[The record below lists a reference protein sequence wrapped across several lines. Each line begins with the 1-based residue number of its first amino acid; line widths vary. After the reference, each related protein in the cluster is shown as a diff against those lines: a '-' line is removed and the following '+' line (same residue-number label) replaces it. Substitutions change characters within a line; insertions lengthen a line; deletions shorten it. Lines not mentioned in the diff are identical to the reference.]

1 MVDARAVL
9 GEGPSWDARRGVL
22 HWVDIDRGR
31 VHTFDPRT
39 GTGHMRDVRQHV
51 GFAVPRACG
60 GLAVGVGSAFAL
72 LDDGA
77 TEPRIVADLP
87 GNGTAT
93 RMNDGRCDSAGRL
106 WAGTMGLGAEPGA
119 GTLYRLDPD
128 HRVHT
133 MIEGVTISN
142 GIDWSPDDRRMYY
155 VDSATGRIDIF
166 DFDAAAGRISNR
178 RPFAQLPETD
188 GEPDGLTVDLDGH
201 VWVAV
206 WAGSAVRRYT
216 PDGTLAGELRLPASL
231 VTSCAFG
238 GDDLR
243 DLYVTT
249 ARCDLTPQQLEA
261 QPQAG
266 GVFRVRPGARGRPA
280 TPFAG

>member
-1 MVDARAVL
+1 VVDARAAL
-9 GEGPSWDARRGVL
+9 GEGPSWDARRGAL
-22 HWVDIDRGR
+22 LWVDIDGGR

-39 GTGHMRDVRQHV
+39 GAGHVRSLGEPV
-51 GFAVPRACG
+51 GFAIPRASG
-60 GLAVGVGSAFAL
+60 GLAIGMGSAFAL

-77 TEPRIVADLP
+77 TEPQIVADLP

-106 WAGTMGLGAEPGA
+106 WAGTMGLDAEPGA

-133 MIEGVTISN
+133 MLEGVTISN

-155 VDSATGRIDIF
+155 VDSATGRIDVF
-166 DFDAAAGRISNR
+166 EFDAATGRIANP
-178 RPFAQLPETD
+178 RPFVQIPEDD
-188 GEPDGLTVDLDGH
+188 GEPDGLTVDADGH

-206 WAGSAVRRYT
+206 WAASAVRRYA
-216 PDGTLAGELRLPASL
+216 PDGTLVGELRLPVSL
-231 VTSCAFG
+231 VTSCTFG

-249 ARCDLTPQQLEA
+249 ARYALTPQQLEA

-266 GVFRVRPGARGRPA
+266 GVFRARPGVRGRPA